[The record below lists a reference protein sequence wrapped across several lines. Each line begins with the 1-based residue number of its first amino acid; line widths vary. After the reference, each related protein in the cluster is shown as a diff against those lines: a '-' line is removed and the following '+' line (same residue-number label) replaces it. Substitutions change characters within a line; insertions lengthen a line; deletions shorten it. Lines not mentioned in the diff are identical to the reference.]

1 MPSFFIF
8 KFYYNL
14 IFSLLGASYRVDIFI
29 SALQPLSSIA
39 NVYACLKF
47 FSILGSNSTVSNSST
62 GLISNWKISLSTLL
76 SSPEYIKR
84 TSLSCSNSTRL
95 YKSDSAMPE
104 PLVLNKSIDKSFS
117 ERVSSGR

>member
-47 FSILGSNSTVSNSST
+47 FFHSWV
-62 GLISNWKISLSTLL
+62 K
-76 SSPEYIKR
+76 
-84 TSLSCSNSTRL
+84 
-95 YKSDSAMPE
+95 
-104 PLVLNKSIDKSFS
+104 
-117 ERVSSGR
+117 